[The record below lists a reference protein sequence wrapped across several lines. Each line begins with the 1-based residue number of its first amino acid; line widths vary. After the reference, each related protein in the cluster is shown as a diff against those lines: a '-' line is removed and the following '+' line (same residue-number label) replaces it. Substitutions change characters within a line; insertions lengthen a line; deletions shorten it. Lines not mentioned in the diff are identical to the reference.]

1 MDNDNFSDS
10 GINQNAAELRHA
22 QNFDDLQNEISGRE
36 TGRNS
41 RFLSKGNAE
50 AQEIER
56 KKNHDRVQQTALD
69 ILLQNNP
76 EYAALYNETM
86 DLIRRAEIQAEQFL
100 QELESGLSSAQDT
113 MKETLDNANKLP
125 DGTAVFKD
133 ADGNVWTADG
143 RKVGPEEAAGIE
155 WKEGGV
161 SYEDYLKQKQAIED
175 FKRQI
180 DEVHHYQVDVLGRAR
195 DRMTDPDNPPSKDDL
210 NGIRGNI
217 KNTLNETL
225 NHNEANASNL
235 DTPLQKSVEVKLPTL
250 GS

>member
-1 MDNDNFSDS
+1 MDNNDLSNNETDRDM
-10 GINQNAAELRHA
+10 AETRHG
-22 QNFDDLQNEISGRE
+22 QDFDDLQNEIAGRE

-50 AQEIER
+50 AQETER

-100 QELESGLSSAQDT
+100 RELESGLSSAQDT

-155 WKEGGV
+155 WKKGGV

-195 DRMTDPDNPPSKDDL
+195 DRMTDPDNPPSMDDIK
-210 NGIRGNI
+210 GISQDIQHGLDKI
-217 KNTLNETL
+217 AQDKISIETHIQNTHTNSAEITM
-225 NHNEANASNL
+225 
-235 DTPLQKSVEVKLPTL
+235 PKI
-250 GS
+250 GG